1 VNLFPSQLQEQTLLS
16 DVEQALQDSGL
27 PPEILEIEM
36 TENVAVRQKDGAKP
50 LRKLRAKGVQLA
62 LDDFGTGY
70 ASLSY
75 LTRLPLSR
83 IKIDRGFVR
92 EITHE
97 AGDAAI
103 VRSLIA
109 MAHNLGLAVIA
120 EGVETEA
127 QAAFLFREGCK
138 EAQGFLYGE
147 PLPAS
152 EFEQY
157 LRTRSVAAAC
167 RDEVAPAPLE
177 QPMQAPPSEKVGPA
191 TLPKAQTA

>member
-1 VNLFPSQLQEQTLLS
+1 MS
-16 DVEQALQDSGL
+16 DVEQALQESGL

-50 LRKLRAKGVQLA
+50 LRQLRAKGVHLA

-127 QAAFLFREGCK
+127 QAAFLLSEGARK
-138 EAQGFLYGE
+138 RRVSST
-147 PLPAS
+147 AS
-152 EFEQY
+152 RC
-157 LRTRSVAAAC
+157 LRTSSSNICAPDQSPRHTAARMRRRHSSIRC
-167 RDEVAPAPLE
+167 RRLR
-177 QPMQAPPSEKVGPA
+177 PA
-191 TLPKAQTA
+191 TGLGWQLSS